1 MITRKEIKSW
11 LAREPHF
18 DDITCSLRATTR
30 QPKSMVAET
39 KKVIAMAR
47 KFSDEVLKPHA
58 LAMDRT
64 MQENPDHLP
73 WDLVKKANEW
83 GFFTLWIPKL
93 FGGHGYSIPTLAYF
107 MEETGSV
114 CLGLSNLICVHYL
127 AISTIFGSW
136 NLRMINR
143 LCRLVAEGERTGNPC
158 LISTAITEPGAGTD
172 VEEVELVDHG
182 KVACHARKVEGGYL
196 INGSK
201 VFISSGHVSTWH
213 MVICYTDLRDPGS
226 NMIILAVKTGSPG
239 FNFGR
244 VEHKM
249 GVKICPA
256 SELIFEDC
264 FVPDDLVLCGPEDGA
279 RTKRGP
285 RNTNAQILDYV
296 LSSSRAGVGAWG
308 AGAARGA
315 YETALDFAMTTE
327 VNGKLLVNHEWA
339 QAMLAEMYKNLSLAR
354 LGYTESNYANGL
366 YGMFKSIQFKPV
378 YYYLKFMPGAVLDKI
393 AGFVM
398 NLYQTTWLFRKIH
411 LDWQNDAEFHRIAGW
426 GSLAK
431 FSGTDLGVRNCH
443 MALEMMGQA
452 GLRHDYRAEKMLRDS
467 KLLQIYEGTNQL
479 NRLNMFKCL
488 VARNHPQVKVF
499 EKE

>member
-1 MITRKEIKSW
+1 MITRKEIKHY
-11 LAREPHF
+11 LAQEPAF
-18 DDITCSLRATTR
+18 DDITCSLKATAKQPAGIVRETR
-30 QPKSMVAET
+30 KVVAL
-39 KKVIAMAR
+39 AR
-47 KFSDEVLKPHA
+47 KFNEEVVRPHA
-58 LAMDRT
+58 LSMDRT
-64 MQENPDHLP
+64 MQADPDYLP

-83 GFFTLWIPKL
+83 GFFTMWIPKL

-107 MEETGSV
+107 MEETGAA

-136 NLRMINR
+136 NPRMINR
-143 LCRLVAEGERTGNPC
+143 LCRLVAEGEQTGRPC

-172 VEEVELVDHG
+172 VEEVELVERG
-182 KVACHARKVEGGYL
+182 KVACHAEKVEGGYR

-201 VFISSGHVSTWH
+201 IFISSGHVSTWH
-213 MVICYTDLRDPGS
+213 MVICYTDLKNPS
-226 NMIILAVKTGSPG
+226 SSMIILAVKTGTPG
-239 FNFGR
+239 FRFGR

-256 SELIFEDC
+256 SELVFEDC

-279 RTKRGP
+279 RTRRGP

-315 YETALDFAMTTE
+315 YETALDFALNTE

-354 LGYTESNYANGL
+354 LAYTESNYANGL
-366 YGMFKSIQFKPV
+366 YGMFRTIQLKPV
-378 YYYLKFMPGAVLDKI
+378 YYYLKFMPKAILERF
-393 AGFVM
+393 AAPLM
-398 NLYQTTWLFRKIH
+398 NLVQATWLFRKIH
-411 LDWQNDAEFHRIAGW
+411 LDWQTDEEFHRTAGW

-452 GLRHDYRAEKMLRDS
+452 GLRHDNRAEKMLRDS

-488 VARNHPQVKVF
+488 VGRSHPQTRVF
-499 EKE
+499 EME